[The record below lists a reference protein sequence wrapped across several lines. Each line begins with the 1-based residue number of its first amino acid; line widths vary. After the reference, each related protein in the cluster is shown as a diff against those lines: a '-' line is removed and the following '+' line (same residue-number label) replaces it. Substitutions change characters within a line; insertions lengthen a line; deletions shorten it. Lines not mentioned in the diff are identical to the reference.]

1 MKFNNKEKS
10 LLSGIFFGFVIII
23 LYISFN
29 YNLNIYY
36 IVLSFSIFIISSF
49 LLFFRYFDE
58 KYSYIFHFIAG
69 ILMVLASL
77 IIYILFF
84 QDGNYVG
91 GIISTVESVLS
102 FFGMYLLLNSIERK
116 EKREIKEFKGE
127 IENDNEGEED
137 GNVERDENVENDFED
152 EFNRID
158 RL

>member
-10 LLSGIFFGFVIII
+10 LLSGILFGFVIII

-84 QDGNYVG
+84 QNGNYVG

-102 FFGMYLLLNSIERK
+102 FFGMYLLLDSIERK
-116 EKREIKEFKGE
+116 EKREIKEFKEE